1 MLYQNIKHLNA
12 ICEGI
17 LKTKYAF
24 IEHYAQVQHEFVT
37 YVFNIKYSN
46 EIISGIEIVVH
57 PSDNSMNINAIYTA
71 ESHRNQGFATLL
83 IIYAI
88 THIKNITPKIKSV
101 TLDDM
106 SDKSCWME
114 NNIFNQLGFQ
124 FIEPPSQ
131 QDPMDTNEW
140 MLKGPEKIL
149 QIDANFI
156 QLGLQRAYQIVNK

>member
-1 MLYQNIKHLNA
+1 MDLNV

-17 LKTKYAF
+17 LKIKYAF
-24 IEHYAQVQHEFVT
+24 IEHYAHVQYEFVT
-37 YVFNIKYSN
+37 HVFNIKYSN
-46 EIISGIEIVVH
+46 EIISSIEIVVH
-57 PSDNSMNINAIYTA
+57 PSDASMNINVIHTA

-83 IIYAI
+83 ILYSI
-88 THIKNITPKIKSV
+88 TKIKELKSNVKKV

-106 SDKSCWME
+106 SDNSCFME
-114 NNIFNQLGFQ
+114 KNIFNQLGFQ

-131 QDPMDTNEW
+131 QDPMDANKW

-156 QLGLQRAYQIVNK
+156 QLGLQRAYQIVDKWEI